1 MRHSRSIRR
10 AIGLAFMLAF
20 TGVTSSAVAQE
31 ANLPRPRGVVND
43 FADVISSSGE
53 QAIRRDIEA
62 VQEATPVEI
71 AVATIPSIEPYASIE
86 QYSIALAGEWGIG
99 GQENDTG
106 ILLIV
111 GMDVREVRIEVGYG
125 LEGPIPDGR
134 AGAIL
139 DQAILPA
146 FRQGDYAAGFQA
158 GVREIAGILEDEYDV
173 EISGSTS
180 NTRRSSS
187 SNRGGSGL
195 GRIIYIL
202 IFLFVFGGGR
212 FLFLPFMMMGGGGFF
227 GGGFGSRGGGGGGFS
242 GFGGGGFGG
251 GGASRGF

>member
-1 MRHSRSIRR
+1 MGGVSI
-10 AIGLAFMLAF
+10 AA
-20 TGVTSSAVAQE
+20 AQE
-31 ANLPRPRGVVND
+31 ARLPRPQGVVND
-43 FADVISSSGE
+43 FADVIPSSGE
-53 QAIRRDIEA
+53 QAIRRDILA

-71 AVATIPSIEPYASIE
+71 AVATIPSIEPYGSIE

-111 GMDVREVRIEVGYG
+111 AMDVREVRIEVGYG

-158 GVREIAGILEDEYDV
+158 GVREIAGILEDEYNV
-173 EISGSTS
+173 EISGSTT
-180 NTRRSSS
+180 NTQRSSRS
-187 SNRGGSGL
+187 DNRGSGL
-195 GRIIYIL
+195 GRIVYIL

-227 GGGFGSRGGGGGGFS
+227 GGGFGSRGGGGGFS